1 MVAQSPEHSG
11 SNWNLGVLVFR
22 RGENQNT
29 RRKTGSWS
37 RDENQQQTRDDSTHM
52 ITWSRG
58 IEPQVTLVGAS
69 SLTTTP
75 SLLLTDRFL
84 TALGMIK
91 SVFSLIDSVCVGG
104 YFTVYMCFYQLTK
117 ALVSKRNCSDIIN
130 YALSKG

>member
-1 MVAQSPEHSG
+1 
-11 SNWNLGVLVFR
+11 
-22 RGENQNT
+22 
-29 RRKTGSWS
+29 
-37 RDENQQQTRDDSTHM
+37 M

-58 IEPQVTLVGAS
+58 IEPQVTLVGGSA
-69 SLTTTP
+69 LTTTP
-75 SLLLTDRFL
+75 SLLLTDGFL
-84 TALGMIK
+84 NVTALGMIK